1 MGAMEKKRLL
11 PALIAAALAVSA
23 MGTALAEDTASLR
36 SVRTEPGEAEL
47 SRARELLGKLKEPD
61 MAQAEKTLSE
71 IKGNSPGEKKVTEE
85 IMELLSVR
93 PPTATGFPEK
103 SAAPEKEEPGLF
115 YFFSFSM
122 PHPSLRE
129 AARESAAAGAVMV
142 LRGLSGENF
151 GETASRI
158 SEVIGRTGA
167 QVWIDPPLF
176 ECFSVEAVPQLV
188 LAYGHLPGA
197 DCEGLRRVK
206 ISGDISLPYAL
217 GIMEKEDGNAGVFI
231 KRLAENGFY
240 ND

>member
-11 PALIAAALAVSA
+11 PALIAAALAVSG

-61 MAQAEKTLSE
+61 MAEAEKTLSE
-71 IKGNSPGEKKVTEE
+71 IKRNSPAEGEPGE
-85 IMELLSVR
+85 IMELLSVK
-93 PPTATGFPEK
+93 PGPGAVFPEK
-103 SAAPEKEEPGLF
+103 NAATQKEKPELF

-122 PHPSLRE
+122 PHPSLRRRR
-129 AARESAAAGAVMV
+129 ARESASRRRGDGSSGSFRGAT
-142 LRGLSGENF
+142 L

-176 ECFSVEAVPQLV
+176 RMLLGRGGAAACACLRP
-188 LAYGHLPGA
+188 LAGS
-197 DCEGLRRVK
+197 GLRGAPPRK
-206 ISGDISLPYAL
+206 GFWRHITSLRPRDHGKGGRKCR
-217 GIMEKEDGNAGVFI
+217 GIYQTPCG
-231 KRLAENGFY
+231 KRLL
-240 ND
+240 